1 MRTRDGIILQARFAS
16 TRLPGKALERI
27 GSRTL
32 LEHCLARMLSA
43 GVARVVL
50 ATTMNVEDDAL
61 ATVASRMGV
70 SVFRGDVTD
79 VLGRYAAA
87 AAQFGFDRIVR
98 ATGDNPAVD
107 ISAPGRLLAALRTNA
122 VDYVWEDGLP
132 YGGAVEAMTA
142 TALQHAAEAATHSED
157 REHVTPF
164 IRRSTRRFRTLQVTA
179 PAPLWRPDVRVT
191 VDTPEDLTR
200 MRELFARTGTENP
213 TLRQIIEA
221 AGQPQTSPE
230 AKIAT
235 NEAGVSPGLG
245 RCPGHAKR
253 GQETPCGSEAE
264 PVRDTISKRFDAELY
279 RQEVA

>member
-50 ATTMNVEDDAL
+50 ATTTNVEDDAL
-61 ATVASRMGV
+61 GVIAERMGV
-70 SVFRGDVTD
+70 SVFRGAVTD

-87 AAQFGFDRIVR
+87 AEAFGFDRVVR

-107 ISAPGRLLAALRTNA
+107 IGAPGRLLAALRTNR

-142 TALQHAAEAATHSED
+142 AALRHAAEAATHPED
-157 REHVTPF
+157 REHVTPY
-164 IRRSTRRFRTLQVTA
+164 IRRSTQRFRILQTTA
-179 PAPLWRPDVRVT
+179 PAPLSRPDVRVT
-191 VDTPEDLTR
+191 VDTPEDLAR

-221 AGQPQTSPE
+221 AGRPQQS
-230 AKIAT
+230 
-235 NEAGVSPGLG
+235 
-245 RCPGHAKR
+245 
-253 GQETPCGSEAE
+253 
-264 PVRDTISKRFDAELY
+264 
-279 RQEVA
+279 EVA